1 MCVLRHNREKMLT
14 RIVLVIVVLLLIPPV
29 LLWAVSIRMPG
40 RSFGGDLPL
49 LTADENTTRDRLESH
64 VRMLAETIGERNDA
78 HRAGYDSAAAYVEDQ
93 LTMLGYTVTSLPY
106 TARGRTYRNLEANL
120 PGHKAPNELVVVG
133 AHYDSVE
140 GTPGA
145 DDNASGVACLLEI
158 ARLLKSEAPD
168 RTVRLVAFANEEPP
182 FFFTEDMGS
191 RRYARTA
198 KQRGDRIT
206 AMLSLET
213 VGYYSDTPGSQQYP
227 PILGWFYPDRGNF
240 IGFVSNF
247 GSRSLVHRAID
258 SFRSHTRFPSHG
270 TAAPMSLPGI
280 SWSDQWA
287 FWQEGYEAIMI
298 TDTAPFR
305 NPHYHRASDRA
316 DTLDYDRMARVAHGI
331 ARVVADLARH

>member
-1 MCVLRHNREKMLT
+1 MLT
-14 RIVLVIVVLLLIPPV
+14 RIVLVVVVLLLVPPV

-40 RSFGGDLPL
+40 RSFRGPL
-49 LTADENTTRDRLESH
+49 AALTVPENTTRARLESH
-64 VRMLAETIGERNDA
+64 VRVLAETIGERNDA
-78 HRAGYDSAAAYVEDQ
+78 NRAGYDSAASYVEAE
-93 LTMLGYTVTSLPY
+93 LTKLGYSVTSMTY
-106 TARGRTYRNLEANL
+106 SARGREYRNMEVVIAGRKT
-120 PGHKAPNELVVVG
+120 PGDVVVVG

-145 DDNASGVACLLEI
+145 DDNASGLACLLEL
-158 ARLLKSEAPD
+158 ARLLKSEPMD

-191 RRYARTA
+191 RRYARAA
-198 KQRGDRIT
+198 KQRGDRIV

-213 VGYYSDTPGSQQYP
+213 IGYYSDAPGTQHYP
-227 PILGWFYPDRGNF
+227 PILGWFYPDRGDF
-240 IGFVSNF
+240 IGFVSNIK
-247 GSRSLVHRAID
+247 SRKLVHRAIGN
-258 SFRSHTRFPSHG
+258 FRSHTSFPSQG

-287 FWQEGYEAIMI
+287 FWEEGYEAIMI

-316 DTLDYDRMARVAHGI
+316 QTLDYERMARVAHGV
-331 ARVVADLARH
+331 ARMVAHLARE